1 MFGSVV
7 LDTIIGMLALF
18 TVLGI
23 CVTTLTEIVLSFFQR
38 VRARYLYEALELLF
52 VGKLKTLGTQDAEFL
67 QQVLD
72 HPVIKAMAPP
82 GQRPSY
88 LDPAML
94 AQVVIDLLLR
104 KDDATPLDI
113 SLEELN
119 AALAK
124 GIALIPSE
132 HLRRALSSLLAA
144 AQAKVT
150 TTQDL
155 LCAFKTRLERW
166 INAVMDRAEGWT
178 RRHAKAVSLGCALL
192 LCLALNVNGFDLMK
206 GMVRGDALHEV
217 SMKMAADLVKN
228 GPGLNQGQACADNN
242 DKSQCQFN
250 AALNSL
256 QALPQGAIGWNTLP
270 MFLQKDQP
278 NAPAWF
284 LYWLFGVMAA
294 ALAAS
299 LGGDYWF
306 KILSQVIRLTGS
318 KTPPDPKP

>member
-23 CVTTLTEIVLSFFQR
+23 CITTLTEIVLSFFQKI
-38 VRARYLYEALELLF
+38 RARYLYEALELLF
-52 VGKLKTLGTQDAEFL
+52 VGKLNALDTHDADFL

-88 LDPAML
+88 LDPTML

-104 KDDATPLDI
+104 KDDPATLDVP
-113 SLEELN
+113 LEELA

-124 GIALIPSE
+124 GIAQIPCE

-150 TTQDL
+150 TTQEL
-155 LCAFKTRLERW
+155 LCAFKTRLECW

-178 RRHAKAVSLGCALL
+178 RRHAKAVSLSCSLL

-217 SMKMAADLVKN
+217 SMNMAADLVKN
-228 GPGLNQGQACADNN
+228 GPGLNQGQVCADNG

-270 MFLQKDQP
+270 IFLQKDQP
-278 NAPAWF
+278 YWLAWL
-284 LYWLFGVMAA
+284 LYWVFGVITA

-318 KTPPDPKP
+318 KTPQNPKS